1 MAGKQKG
8 SIHTKDRLTAA
19 GVAAFKLPGRYPDGG
34 GVFLQVDASGS
45 KRWIQRIMF
54 RGRRHDI
61 GLGPIDLVSLA
72 DARKAAKV
80 NKELTRK
87 GVDPLAEKERAK
99 GIPTFSEAA
108 KLVIEIKAKGLK
120 NAKHVDQWRN
130 TLATYAEPVFGHRR
144 VNEIDQQDV
153 VRALQ
158 PIWVEKTET
167 ANRLR
172 GRIEAIL
179 DWATVS
185 KFRAGDNPARWNGN
199 LEFLLPAPSKVAK
212 KAHHP
217 SVRVA
222 EMPRWWRD
230 VSRRPGMASKA
241 LRFVALTWARSG
253 EVRGMTWDEVDLE
266 GARWDVP
273 AERMKAKKAYCAP
286 LTADAVALLQSLPR
300 TSSPYVFPADR
311 GGMLSDM
318 ALSMLMR
325 RVNDIAEG
333 DAMAGGYFDP
343 INGKPAVP
351 HGLRSTARS
360 WAAKRGY
367 DHDMAE
373 MQLAHDVGTKVQR
386 AYQRDDMIERRRA
399 MLHDWTD
406 FITGRKSGRV
416 VALKSAS

>member
-1 MAGKQKG
+1 MVGKLKG
-8 SIHTKDRLTAA
+8 SVHTKDRLTAA
-19 GVAAFKLPGRYPDGG
+19 GVAAFKVPGRYPDGG
-34 GVFLQVDASGS
+34 GLFLQVDATGS

-61 GLGPIDLVSLA
+61 GLGPVDLVSLA
-72 DARKAAKV
+72 EARKAAKV

-87 GVDPLAEKERAK
+87 GVDPLEEKSRAK
-99 GIPTFSEAA
+99 GIPTFAEAA
-108 KLVIEIKAKGLK
+108 KVVIEIKAKGLK
-120 NAKHVDQWRN
+120 NEKHVDQWRN

-144 VNEIDQQDV
+144 LNEIDQQDV
-153 VRALQ
+153 LRALE

-167 ANRLR
+167 ATRVR
-172 GRIEAIL
+172 ARIEAIL

-185 KFRAGDNPARWNGN
+185 KFRTGDNPARWENN

-212 KAHHP
+212 KDHHP
-217 SVRVA
+217 AVPVPQ
-222 EMPRWWRD
+222 MPRWWKD
-230 VSRRPGMASKA
+230 ISGRPGMASKA

-253 EVRGMTWDEVDLE
+253 EVRGMTWDEVDL
-266 GARWDVP
+266 ATAMWVVP
-273 AERMKAKKAYCAP
+273 ASRMKAEKEHRTP
-286 LTADAVALLQSLPR
+286 LTADAVALLNSLAR
-300 TSSPYVFPADR
+300 TSSPYVFPAAR

-318 ALSMLMR
+318 ALSMMMR
-325 RVNDIAEG
+325 RMNDMADI
-333 DAMAGGYFDP
+333 DAQAGGYFDP
-343 INGKPAVP
+343 QNGKPAVP

-360 WAAKRGY
+360 WAAQRGY

-386 AYQRDDMIERRRA
+386 AYQRNDMIDRRRA
-399 MLHDWTD
+399 MLADWSD